1 MFYKNDYIIVSNI
14 NISNAIKTDMKL
26 GIIITSGN
34 IAFALI
40 IRNMNFNSEIM

>member
-34 IAFALI
+34 IAFASI